1 MGNPSD
7 LFWQASLA
15 DIKQGY
21 SYQRENDEYVCLI
34 CGKSFQNGVIYSNG
48 GQLYEARRF
57 ILLHIAECHHSPFQF
72 LLDLDRKLTGLTDH
86 QREIIALFYDGQGDA
101 DVAKA
106 LGTATSTVRNHRFS
120 LREKQKQA
128 KLFLAIMEM
137 LGEHVPKRQTFVEI
151 PRSTTQVDARFAI
164 TEAESQEILSAYF
177 PGGLSGPL
185 KSFPLKEKRRV
196 AILLHLIKSFEP
208 NRTYT
213 EKQVNEILARSYQ
226 DYVLLRRCMIEYGM
240 IDRTADGSAYWI
252 KL

>member
-1 MGNPSD
+1 MSNLSD
-7 LFWQASLA
+7 LFWQASLD

-21 SYQRENDEYVCLI
+21 AYQHDSDEYVCLI
-34 CGKSFQNGVIYSNG
+34 CGRTFQNGVIYPSG
-48 GQLYEARRF
+48 GQLYEARKYVV
-57 ILLHIAECHHSPFQF
+57 LHISESHKSPFHF
-72 LLDLDRKLTGLTDH
+72 LLELDKKLTGLTDH
-86 QREIIALFYDGQGDA
+86 QKEILNLFYEGQSDA

-128 KLFLAIMEM
+128 KLFLAMMEI
-137 LGEHVPKRQTFVEI
+137 LGEHVPKKQAFVEI
-151 PRSTTQVDARFAI
+151 PRNTIQVDARFAI
-164 TEAESQEILSAYF
+164 TEAESQAILSAYF
-177 PGGLSGPL
+177 PEGLNGPL

-196 AILLHLIKSFEP
+196 AILLHLIKAFEP

-213 EKQVNEILARSYQ
+213 EKQVNEILKQSYE

-240 IDRTADGSAYWI
+240 MDRTADGSAYWI